1 MAVVAWLSL
10 LRGDF
15 SVFKSSPKLHCV
27 CAISLWCALPPPP
40 PSWNVSFA
48 YTLHY
53 AELRRA
59 SETPVIE
66 TDLVDLNKSHNDWDE
81 GVRKATLEAAARPPH
96 LNRNTSADDDGAD
109 SFPLP
114 SPAASPMTSPNANA
128 AAAYS
133 SGSKLNMTDYS
144 NEVDADAFGSDMQFG
159 FGTMD
164 ISTMGNSNT
173 SVAGGEVMDEGYL
186 QLGDVSAI
194 SAAGGEANDED
205 DDYGAAAKATEADD
219 SLWDDAVAPPPTRA
233 ATARRT
239 NRRRAPVPQLSSS
252 SSPGPSRLGMAQ
264 PVASAAAA
272 ALMAEARVGGAA
284 GSPLSRHGA
293 HNASIYAGF
302 GDDVSGG
309 GGSGGGGG
317 EATEAIAVRQ
327 SLERKLS
334 NGQISKSEY
343 DQILKVS
350 TAGSKF
356 NRSTPHNASV
366 YAGFGDDAGP
376 GGMSTPKRGG
386 ISRAGRDGSVYH
398 GFQDASTPSVGSEST
413 PLGFGKIGT
422 LDTPSPGT
430 GAVSRANSAMSDYS
444 GFGDVD
450 VDVDGDGDGEL
461 DLDGMLG
468 GGMRQ
473 ELSFASP
480 SPGNQSDMLNI
491 DEDEAGE
498 EQAIRR
504 ANSASVVAE
513 AAVKEAEEAER
524 EHAEAEQLIK
534 EKEEAAANIAAQLAA
549 LAEEEATEAA
559 AAEAAVNAHAEA
571 ERVTKENEEAER
583 VIKEKEE
590 AERVVKEKE
599 EAERVV
605 KEKEEAA
612 AQIAAQLAALAAE
625 EAEAEVAEKARIVEE
640 ARVKKEDEAA
650 KEARNEAARI
660 EKEEDEAAVAAAAA
674 VAVAEAEVAA
684 AEEAAAAAVV
694 EAAAAAEEAA
704 VAAAEAAAAI
714 KRNSRVVCTCK
725 RFKCVCEA
733 TAAGSDAAANDAST
747 ANSAAPLPA
756 AVVLEAIR
764 VNDAAAPNSAASVG
778 LNATVT
784 GRKSIVQLEM
794 EATLAKEQQVDED
807 RKLAALEEAASP
819 QNAAATLSVPP
830 AADRTTAVL
839 EPKEEGKSAFQREM
853 EENASREQELAERAH
868 ALKAAKTEAE
878 APTLTK
884 VVATAPDPEA
894 AVNVKSAFER
904 EIEEIAARE
913 KELMEAR
920 SARASSSSSSKELPQ
935 PRTASNTLPVP
946 RVMVGA
952 PSAAVADDG
961 TVGVAKDAYV
971 SPAPSPSPS
980 TKKKKWAPV
989 KTAAEKMAEDMAKL
1003 AADNA
1008 SAAPPTSTVPE
1019 LEPEPEFEP
1028 QLNATAAAAAVVQP
1042 AKVPSPKPV
1051 KKWGKVQTA
1060 AEKMA
1065 EDMAKLAA
1073 EKASTL
1079 AASASV
1085 PTPQQPAFDVP
1096 DVADVDPAPVAAAV
1110 AEAASPASKVAIQV
1124 KKSTPNSSTSTGA
1137 LNPYAA
1143 KAAAAKA
1150 RCASEA
1156 ASKPSGDA
1164 VEAEDVVPALPNRR
1178 LSISDRLFPALSF
1191 GVDVDGN
1198 EADGGDGDEL
1208 EELDPR
1214 AIEAAAWTDK
1224 EIRKLISEIKSRGY
1238 TDDDGKHAITF
1249 GQLFEETDQIFDAL
1263 SGICKTA
1270 KKYKVLAFDAEQLWQ
1285 GQNDSTVITLLKE
1298 THDGVEIKR
1307 RKKSSLVNI
1316 PASRKGG
1323 SGFGGSSLAT
1333 QNAKCHVC
1341 EKTVYQVEFVGA
1353 SDKAFH
1359 KNCFRCKT
1367 CNSKLSQNDYAVG
1380 HDRNFRCGAHHREF
1394 EMSGL

>member
-1 MAVVAWLSL
+1 MNAGRIPAPRPFYRRILSPTKLQSNSDSKAGDVASAAAKKKKEKKDKKKTKHGKDKPRLVIGGPTNFVHMAHVGADNLGEANFNSAGGL
-10 LRGDF
+10 G
-15 SVFKSSPKLHCV
+15 
-27 CAISLWCALPPPP
+27 A
-40 PSWNVSFA
+40 
-48 YTLHY
+48 TM
-53 AELRRA
+53 A

-173 SVAGGEVMDEGYL
+173 SVAGGEEMDEGYL

-309 GGSGGGGG
+309 GGGGGG

-376 GGMSTPKRGG
+376 GGMITPKRGG

-422 LDTPSPGT
+422 LDTPSPGA
-430 GAVSRANSAMSDYS
+430 GAVSR
-444 GFGDVD
+444 
-450 VDVDGDGDGEL
+450 
-461 DLDGMLG
+461 
-468 GGMRQ
+468 MRQ

-571 ERVTKENEEAER
+571 ERVTKEKEEAER

-650 KEARNEAARI
+650 K
-660 EKEEDEAAVAAAAA
+660 
-674 VAVAEAEVAA
+674 
-684 AEEAAAAAVV
+684 
-694 EAAAAAEEAA
+694 
-704 VAAAEAAAAI
+704 
-714 KRNSRVVCTCK
+714 
-725 RFKCVCEA
+725 EA

-853 EENASREQELAERAH
+853 EENASREQELTERAQ

-1003 AADNA
+1003 ASDNA

-1028 QLNATAAAAAVVQP
+1028 QLNAAAAAAAVVQP

-1150 RCASEA
+1150 RCAGEA

-1270 KKYKVLAFDAEQLWQ
+1270 KKYK
-1285 GQNDSTVITLLKE
+1285 
-1298 THDGVEIKR
+1298 
-1307 RKKSSLVNI
+1307 
-1316 PASRKGG
+1316 
-1323 SGFGGSSLAT
+1323 
-1333 QNAKCHVC
+1333 
-1341 EKTVYQVEFVGA
+1341 
-1353 SDKAFH
+1353 
-1359 KNCFRCKT
+1359 
-1367 CNSKLSQNDYAVG
+1367 
-1380 HDRNFRCGAHHREF
+1380 
-1394 EMSGL
+1394 